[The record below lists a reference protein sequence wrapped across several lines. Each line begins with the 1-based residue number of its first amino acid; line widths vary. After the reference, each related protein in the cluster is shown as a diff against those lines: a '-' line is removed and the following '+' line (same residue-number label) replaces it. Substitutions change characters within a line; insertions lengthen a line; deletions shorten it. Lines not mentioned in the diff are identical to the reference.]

1 MYRLSA
7 RALIGLGLACGL
19 GPASALVPQPA
30 TAASLAA
37 AAAPASTSTTP
48 DSAAARALAWTMK
61 DARRA
66 DGGSASHRSIPLVR
80 LAAAA
85 AGTETAVLGT
95 PPATSGDARPG
106 FGESPALGGEKLS
119 PEPADPGA
127 VEPGPAS
134 PDAPSPDVAPQPE
147 EPDEG
152 ANAPAGRPQD
162 PNQPIPEIHYGTEGL
177 PPAVAKTR
185 QALLDAAKT
194 GDIDKLKDV
203 IAANK
208 FTPSFGKEKPADA
221 VAYLKSQSGDP
232 EGREVLAILTDLLET
247 GWVHINVGKPDE
259 MYVWPYFAEVP
270 IEKLTPPQLVEL
282 YRILTATDVEEMRA
296 YDEYLFFKVG
306 IAPDG
311 TWKFF
316 KVADD
321 Q

>member
-7 RALIGLGLACGL
+7 RTLIGLGLACGL
-19 GPASALVPQPA
+19 GPAAALAPQSAWA
-30 TAASLAA
+30 ADSSNAAATTSITAA
-37 AAAPASTSTTP
+37 P
-48 DSAAARALAWTMK
+48 DSAAAHALAWTMK

-66 DGGSASHRSIPLVR
+66 RDGSVPLVR

-95 PPATSGDARPG
+95 PPSTGGDTRPG

-127 VEPGPAS
+127 VDPGAVEPGPAS
-134 PDAPSPDVAPQPE
+134 PDAPSPDVAPQSE

-162 PNQPIPEIHYGTEGL
+162 PNKPIPEIHYGADGL

-194 GDIDKLKDV
+194 GDIGKLKDV

-208 FTPSFGKEKPADA
+208 VAPSFGKEKPADP

>member
-7 RALIGLGLACGL
+7 RTLIGLALACGL
-19 GPASALVPQPA
+19 GPACALAPQ
-30 TAASLAA
+30 AAF
-37 AAAPASTSTTP
+37 AAAPTGNSEPRTAVA
-48 DSAAARALAWTMK
+48 DSAAARAPALALAWTMK
-61 DARRA
+61 DAARA
-66 DGGSASHRSIPLVR
+66 PSSALPLLRV
-80 LAAAA
+80 AAT
-85 AGTETAVLGT
+85 GTETAVLGT
-95 PPATSGDARPG
+95 PPSTSGDTRPG
-106 FGESPALGGEKLS
+106 FGESPAPGGEKLS

-162 PNQPIPEIHYGTEGL
+162 PNKPIPEIHYGAEGL

-194 GDIDKLKDV
+194 GDIGKLKDV

-208 FTPSFGKEKPADA
+208 FTPSFGKEKPADP

-247 GWVHINVGKPDE
+247 GWVHVNAGKPDE